1 MKRFYALAISI
12 GISLFLTYYGN
23 AQNSSTQAA
32 KQAGSNKKIVE
43 QMFAGWNSRDADKVA
58 AAFSENAVYEDV
70 TAGNIS
76 RGRAEVRKWA
86 AGAFEVF
93 DNFKMEVVSSAF
105 HNGSGVV
112 EWTWSGT
119 DKAIH
124 GTGKN
129 FSVRGV
135 SIVEIRKGEIFRYK
149 EFYDWATAMKQLGL
163 LPAEKK

>member
-1 MKRFYALAISI
+1 MKKFYALAISI
-12 GISLFLTYYGN
+12 GISLFLTHDGN

-32 KQAGSNKKIVE
+32 AQAGSDKRIVE
-43 QMFAGWNSRDADKVA
+43 QMFTGWNSRDPDKVA
-58 AAFSENAVYEDV
+58 AAFSEDAVYEDV
-70 TAGNIS
+70 TADHIS

-93 DNFKMEVVSSAF
+93 ENFKMEIVSSSF

-112 EWTWSGT
+112 EWIWSGT
-119 DKAIH
+119 DKGIH
-124 GTGKN
+124 KTGKN

-135 SIVEIRKGEIFRYK
+135 SIVEIRKGKILNYK
-149 EFYDWATAMKQLGL
+149 EFYDWATAMKQLGV

>member
-1 MKRFYALAISI
+1 MKRFDALAVSI
-12 GISLFLTYYGN
+12 GISLFLTFDGH

-32 KQAGSNKKIVE
+32 RQAGSDKRVVE

-86 AGAFEVF
+86 AVAFEMF
-93 DNFKMEVVSSAF
+93 DNFKIEVVSSSF
-105 HNGSGVV
+105 HNESGVV
-112 EWTWSGT
+112 EWIWSGT
-119 DKAIH
+119 DKGMH
-124 GTGKN
+124 RTGKN

-135 SIVEIRKGEIFRYK
+135 SIVEIRKGKISRYK